1 MHYPGYNSGSVILT
15 EGGNFP
21 FRVHNRVQLQDNA
34 WYYVLQDINGLKHFM
49 PAVYY
54 EAYGFKPGDEIVCKI
69 DRINC
74 TGRIFLEPKHPV
86 YNEGII
92 YTFDVLGFYEN
103 NTEQILNVKDWTG
116 NVIEVKVGGTLKL
129 VKSVN
134 RVQCLVKSIKKGKP
148 VLEIQQDI
156 L

>member
-1 MHYPGYNSGSVILT
+1 
-15 EGGNFP
+15 
-21 FRVHNRVQLQDNA
+21 
-34 WYYVLQDINGLKHFM
+34 M